1 MVWESKILKFEISFK
16 NTDMKFVGSQLV
28 YYLSDRDFKRNS
40 KVLVKYLLILGI
52 VIVIYSILFHFIMML
67 EDQHHTWITGFYWT
81 LTVMSTLGFGD
92 ITFTSDLGRIFSIV
106 VLLSGIFM
114 LLIVLPFAFISHFYV
129 PLLESK
135 KKNKVP
141 RQVPLGTKDHILICS
156 YDVITRDLAER
167 LNQENTPYF
176 VIENDLEK
184 AIEYHD
190 KHVPILFGKLDI
202 EETYIAGNIKNAKL
216 ILVNRDDILNT
227 KIILTIRDLA
237 PNVPIVAIAADIQSV
252 DVQQLSGA
260 DHVLP
265 IKKWLGEQLANRVN
279 TQHSESHAIG
289 QYEDLLI
296 AELPINNTPLVSKMI
311 KDTGLRQKFGVSIVG
326 IWERGR
332 LQPIQGD
339 EILTQDSVLVIIG
352 NKEQLHNID
361 ELFQDYN
368 VNPNPVLIIGAGKV
382 GLAAAEALHKNG
394 VLVNVVDKDPAVC
407 KKASPFCNQVFAGNA
422 SDYQLLKRAG
432 ILEAPSVLLSTHD
445 DTMNIYLSS
454 YCRQL
459 NKDIRIVSRISEARN
474 VDIMQKA
481 GADFV
486 LSYSTLG
493 SEAVLSISKGQ
504 ELTVLGEGFTLFI
517 IPIPKSLEGKTLS
530 ESGIGAK
537 TGLSV
542 IAIKENSEVMTL
554 LSAKTILP
562 HGAEIVLLGNIDMK
576 HKFNKIYVNG
586 A

>member
-1 MVWESKILKFEISFK
+1 
-16 NTDMKFVGSQLV
+16 MKFVGSQLV

-40 KVLVKYLLILGI
+40 KLLFKYLLLLGI
-52 VIVIYSILFHFIMML
+52 VIVIYSILFHFIMGF
-67 EDQHHTWITGFYWT
+67 EGQDHSWITGFYWT

-92 ITFTSDLGRIFSIV
+92 ITFTSDLGRLFSIV

-135 KKNKVP
+135 NKNKVP
-141 RQVPLGTKDHILICS
+141 RQVPAGTKNHILICS
-156 YDVITRDLAER
+156 YDVIARDLTQR
-167 LNQENTPYF
+167 LKQENTPYF

-184 AIEYHD
+184 AIENHD
-190 KHVPILFGKLDI
+190 KNVPVLLGELDN
-202 EETYIAGNIKNAKL
+202 EETFILANIKDAKL
-216 ILVNRDDILNT
+216 VLVNRDDILNT

-237 PNVPIVAIAADIQSV
+237 PNIPIVAIATDIESV

-265 IKKWLGEQLANRVN
+265 VRKWLGEQLANRVN
-279 TQHSESHAIG
+279 TQHAESHAIG

-296 AELPINNTPLVSKMI
+296 AELPVHNTPLVSKLI
-311 KDTGLRQKFGVSIVG
+311 RETNLRQKFGVSIVG

-332 LQPIQGD
+332 LQPIKGN
-339 EILTQDSVLVIIG
+339 ERLTHGSVLVIIG
-352 NKEQLHNID
+352 NKEQLRNID
-361 ELFQDYN
+361 ELFHDYN
-368 VNPNPVLIIGAGKV
+368 VNPNPVLLIGGGRV
-382 GLAAAEALHKNG
+382 GLAAAESLHKNG
-394 VLVNVVDKDPAVC
+394 VLVNVVDKDPEVC
-407 KKASPFCNQVFAGNA
+407 KKASPYCNQVFFGDA

-432 ILEAPSVLLSTHD
+432 ILEAPSVLLTTHD
-445 DTMNIYLSS
+445 DTMNIYLAS

-459 NKDIRIVSRISEARN
+459 NKNVRIVSRISEARN
-474 VDIMQKA
+474 VDIIQKA

-493 SEAVLSISKGQ
+493 SEAVLSISKDQ

-517 IPIPKSLEGKTLS
+517 IPIPKSIEGKSLA
-530 ESGIGAK
+530 ESDIGAK

-542 IAIKENSEVMTL
+542 IAIKENSKVLTL
-554 LSAKTILP
+554 LTADTVLP
-562 HGAEIVLLGNIDMK
+562 HGAEIVMLGNIEMK
-576 HKFNKIYVNG
+576 HKFNKIFVNG
-586 A
+586 F

>member
-1 MVWESKILKFEISFK
+1 
-16 NTDMKFVGSQLV
+16 MKFVGSQLV
-28 YYLSDRDFKRNS
+28 YYLGDRDFKRNS
-40 KVLVKYLLILGI
+40 KVLLKYLILLGI
-52 VIVIYSILFHFIMML
+52 VIIVFSILFHFIMNL
-67 EDQHHTWITGFYWT
+67 EGQDHSWVTGFYWT

-114 LLIVLPFAFISHFYV
+114 LLIVLPFAFISHFYI

-135 KKNKVP
+135 EKNKVP
-141 RQVPLGTKDHILICS
+141 RQVPPATKNHILICS
-156 YDVITRDLAER
+156 YDVIARDLSER
-167 LNQENTPYF
+167 FRQENTLYYI
-176 VIENDLEK
+176 IENDQERALEN
-184 AIEYHD
+184 HNNN
-190 KHVPILFGKLDI
+190 VPQIFGELDS
-202 EETYIAGNIKNAKL
+202 EETFLRANIKDAKL

-227 KIILTIRDLA
+227 KIILTIREIA
-237 PNVPIVAIAADIQSV
+237 ANIPIVAIATNVESV

-265 IKKWLGEQLANRVN
+265 LKKWLGEQLANRVN
-279 TQHSESHAIG
+279 TQHAESHAIG

-296 AELPINNTPLVSKMI
+296 AELPIHNTPLVSKI
-311 KDTGLRQKFGVSIVG
+311 IRDTGLRQKFGVSIVG

-332 LQPIQGD
+332 LQPIKGD
-339 EILTQDSVLVIIG
+339 EVLTHDSVLVIIG

-361 ELFQDYN
+361 KLFHDYN
-368 VNPNPVLIIGAGKV
+368 VNPNPVLLIGGGRV
-382 GLAAAEALHKNG
+382 GLEAAKSLHKNG
-394 VLVNVVDKDPAVC
+394 VLVNVVEKDPEVC
-407 KKASPFCNQVFAGNA
+407 KKVSPFCNQVFSGDA
-422 SDYQLLKRAG
+422 SEYELLKKAG
-432 ILEAPSVLLSTHD
+432 IMEAPSILLSTHD
-445 DTMNIYLSS
+445 DTMNIYLAS

-459 NKDIRIVSRISEARN
+459 NKDVRIVSRISEARN

-517 IPIPKSLEGKTLS
+517 IPIPKSLEGKSLS
-530 ESGIGAK
+530 ESNIGAK

-542 IAIKENSEVMTL
+542 IAIKENSEVVTL
-554 LSAKTILP
+554 LSATTILP
-562 HGAEIVLLGNIDMK
+562 HGAEIVMLGNIEMK
-576 HKFNKIYVNG
+576 RKFNKIY
-586 A
+586 ASTH

>member
-1 MVWESKILKFEISFK
+1 M
-16 NTDMKFVGSQLV
+16 N
-28 YYLSDRDFKRNS
+28 DRDFKNNY
-40 KVLVKYLLILGI
+40 KVLLKYLALLAI
-52 VIVIYSILFHFIMML
+52 VIIVYSLLFHFIMAF
-67 EDQHHTWITGFYWT
+67 EGQDHSWITGFYWT

-92 ITFTSDLGRIFSIV
+92 ITFASDLGRLFSIV

-114 LLIVLPFAFISHFYV
+114 LMIVLPFAFIRHFYI

-135 KKNKVP
+135 KNNKVL
-141 RQVPLGTKDHILICS
+141 RQVPTGTKDHILICS
-156 YDVITRDLAER
+156 YDIIARDLIER
-167 LNQENTPYF
+167 LKQDTIPYF
-176 VIENDLEK
+176 VIESNLEK
-184 AIEYHD
+184 AIKNHD
-190 KHVPILFGKLDI
+190 DRVAVLFGALDD
-202 EETYIAGNIKNAKL
+202 EKTFMAANIKDAKM
-216 ILVNRDDILNT
+216 ILVNRNDILNT

-237 PNVPIVAIAADIQSV
+237 PNIPIVAIATDIDSV

-265 IKKWLGEQLANRVN
+265 VKKWLGEQLANRVN
-279 TQHSESHAIG
+279 TQHAESHAIG

-296 AELPINNTPLVSKMI
+296 AELPIHNTPLVSKI
-311 KDTGLRQKFGVSIVG
+311 IGEIGLRQKFGVSIVG

-332 LQPIQGD
+332 LQPIKGD
-339 EILTQDSVLVIIG
+339 EILTHESVLVIIG
-352 NKEQLHNID
+352 NKEQLNKID
-361 ELFQDYN
+361 ELFLDYN
-368 VNPNPVLIIGAGKV
+368 VNPNPVLLIGAGKV
-382 GLAAAEALHKNG
+382 GLAAAQSLHKNG
-394 VLVNVVDKDPAVC
+394 VLVNVIDKDPEIC
-407 KKASPFCNQVFAGNA
+407 KKVSPFCNEVFIGDAA
-422 SDYQLLKRAG
+422 DYQLLKKAG
-432 ILEAPSVLLSTHD
+432 VLKAPSVLLTTHD
-445 DTMNIYLSS
+445 DTMNIYLAS

-459 NKDIRIVSRISEARN
+459 NMDVRIVSRISEARN
-474 VDIMQKA
+474 IDIMQKA

-517 IPIPKSLEGKTLS
+517 IAIPKSLEGKTLA

-542 IAIKENSEVMTL
+542 IAIKENDEVVTL

-562 HGAEIVLLGNIDMK
+562 HGAEIVMLGNIDMK
-576 HKFNKIYVNG
+576 QKFNKIYVNR